1 MKKVCIVGMGY
12 VGLTLAIHAV
22 RNGYE
27 VHGIEIQ
34 DSTYQKIRS
43 CKAHF
48 HEPGL
53 DDLLKY
59 FLGKSFFVRK
69 DIPTDITFDYFV
81 VTVGTPLSSVDR
93 KKPDMNVL
101 YNCIKTLAPHV
112 TSQCLIIL
120 RSTIPVGSSRIV
132 EKQICEINSLSSINI
147 SFSPERTAEG
157 RALEELRALPQI
169 ISGNNPMAL
178 SMAKIFFEPLA
189 DEIVCA
195 SSLEEAELTKLFNNI
210 YRDTSFAIANTF
222 NQIAQSFNV
231 NGIAAINNANY
242 KYPRSNIPKPGFVG
256 GPCLE
261 KDSYIL
267 SNTLPDGDLKDFILD
282 ARKANEKLEKLV
294 SQRIRSI
301 LEQNSKAR
309 CLITGLAFKGEPQ
322 TNDIRGSPSIKILN
336 FLQEFK
342 QQIVIHDFMNSKK
355 DLQESLLFESLDS
368 DGIFYDDLEIFD
380 FVVVLNNHPMYTSEK
395 IQNFIQ
401 NQIQG
406 GALFLDAWD
415 VMELKDQFTLYNLFI
430 KNKP

>member
-34 DSTYQKIRS
+34 DSTYEKIRS

-53 DDLLKY
+53 DDLLKC

-69 DIPTDITFDYFV
+69 DIPKDVTFDYFV
-81 VTVGTPLSSVDR
+81 VTVGTPLSSVNR
-93 KKPDMNVL
+93 QEPDMDVL
-101 YNCIKTLAPHV
+101 YNCINILAPHI
-112 TSQCLIIL
+112 TNQCLIIL

-132 EKQICEINSLSSINI
+132 EKQICKINNLSSINI

-169 ISGNNPMAL
+169 ISGNTHAAL
-178 SMAKIFFEPLA
+178 SMAKKFFEPLV

-210 YRDTSFAIANTF
+210 YRDASFAIANTF

-267 SNTLPDGDLKDFILD
+267 SNTLPDGDLKNFILA
-282 ARKANEKLEKLV
+282 ARKANENLEKLV
-294 SQRIRSI
+294 SQRIRYI
-301 LEQNSKAR
+301 LERNSKAK
-309 CLITGLAFKGEPQ
+309 CLITGLAFKGEPE
-322 TNDIRGSPSIKILN
+322 TNDLRGSSAIKILN
-336 FLQEFK
+336 SLQDFN

-355 DLQESLLFESLDS
+355 DLQESFLFESLDS
-368 DGIFYDDLEIFD
+368 DRIFHDDLEIFD
-380 FVVVLNNHPMYTSEK
+380 FIVVLNNHSIYTSEK

-401 NQIQG
+401 NQVKG
-406 GALFLDAWD
+406 GALFLDTWD
-415 VMELKDQFTLYNLFI
+415 VMKLKDQFTLHNLFI
-430 KNKP
+430 ENKP

>member
-27 VHGIEIQ
+27 VHGVEIQ
-34 DSTYQKIRS
+34 DRTYQKILT
-43 CKAHF
+43 CNAHF

-53 DDLLKY
+53 DDLLKR

-81 VTVGTPLSSVDR
+81 VTVGTPLSSANQKEPNMDI
-93 KKPDMNVL
+93 L
-101 YNCIKTLAPHV
+101 YNCIKILAPHV

-132 EKQICEINSLSSINI
+132 EKQICKMNNLSSINI

-157 RALEELRALPQI
+157 SALEELRALPQI
-169 ISGNNPMAL
+169 ISGNTDMAL
-178 SMAKIFFEPLA
+178 SMAKKFFEPLA

-210 YRDTSFAIANTF
+210 YRDASFAIANTF

-242 KYPRSNIPKPGFVG
+242 KYPRSSIPKPGFVG

-267 SNTLPDGDLKDFILD
+267 SNTLPDGDLKNFILG
-282 ARKANEKLEKLV
+282 ARKANENLEKLV
-294 SQRIRSI
+294 SQKIRYI
-301 LEQNSKAR
+301 LEQNSKTR
-309 CLITGLAFKGEPQ
+309 CLITGLAFKGEPE
-322 TNDIRGSPSIKILN
+322 TNDLRGSTAIKILN
-336 FLQEFK
+336 TLQDFK

-355 DLQESLLFESLDS
+355 DLQELFLFESLDS
-368 DGIFYDDLEIFD
+368 DMIFHDDLEVFD
-380 FVVVLNNHPMYTSEK
+380 FIVVLNNHSMYKSKK

-401 NQIQG
+401 NQVQG
-406 GALFLDAWD
+406 GAQFLDAWD
-415 VMELKDQFTLYNLFI
+415 VMELKNQFTLHNLFI
-430 KNKP
+430 ENKL